1 MDHPLTDLLIA
12 AALLSPVMAVLW
24 WRQLQTADATSVD
37 VAWAAA
43 IGVIGL
49 GIAAS
54 GTGSSSQRGLAALLA
69 GAWSG
74 RLTWH
79 LLIDRVLAGH
89 GEDGRYRHLR
99 AHWGERAGRGFFWV
113 YQAQAAFAVVFALP
127 FALLAHHGAAE
138 LSAIQWSGTALAA
151 AGATLTTV
159 ADRQLRRHRRDP
171 AAAGRTCR
179 RGTWSWCR
187 HPNYLG
193 EWLTWC
199 GFALAASPA
208 PTGMVAWS
216 VPALLFVLIH
226 RVSGIP
232 FTEQQALRSRGD
244 DYRRY
249 QQEVPA
255 FFPWPRPRPDA

>member
-1 MDHPLTDLLIA
+1 
-12 AALLSPVMAVLW
+12 MAILW
-24 WRQLQTADATSVD
+24 WRQTRTAEATSVD

-49 GIAAS
+49 GIAAT
-54 GTGSSSQRGLAALLA
+54 GTGSTTQRTFAAA
-69 GAWSG
+69 MAAAWSG

-79 LLIDRVLAGH
+79 LLVDRVLSGH

-99 AHWGERAGRGFFWV
+99 AHWGERAGRGFFWL
-113 YQAQAAFAVVFALP
+113 YQAQAATAVVFALP
-127 FALLAHHGAAE
+127 FAVLAHHEATHVSAVQWVGA
-138 LSAIQWSGTALAA
+138 ALAA
-151 AGATLTTV
+151 AGATLSTV

-171 AAAGRTCR
+171 TAVGRTCR

-193 EWLTWC
+193 EWVTWC

-208 PTGMVAWS
+208 PIGTAAWA

-226 RVSGIP
+226 RISGIP

-249 QQEVPA
+249 QQEVPP
-255 FFPWPRPRPDA
+255 FFPWPRPRSRA